1 MDPLSDVLRSV
12 RLTGGLFVEAQFT
25 APWCVTAQVPP
36 GLWAE
41 LLAAPAHLIAFHVV
55 LEGAMRVGLAE
66 APDLLVRAGEVVVFP
81 RNDGHALSSGPGL
94 APVRADALL
103 RPAAGGGLLQIRH
116 GGGGAA
122 THLVCGFLGSE
133 GAANPLIASLP
144 PVLRLDL
151 RQGPAWGWV
160 EASVRFAAAELAAG
174 RLPTSEV
181 VSRLSET
188 LLLEAMRR
196 HLAAPG
202 PAGPGWLRGLGDPCI
217 GRALGLI
224 HGDITLRWSVAG
236 LARAVGMSRSAFV
249 ERFSAL
255 IGLPPMR
262 YLAAWRLHRAGQQLR
277 EGGRTVGQVTHAVGY
292 ASEEAFSRAFK
303 RRYGLSPREWRR
315 QRPPR

>member
-12 RLTGGLFVEAQFT
+12 RLTGGLFVEAHFT

-41 LLAAPAHLIAFHVV
+41 LLAAPYHLIAYHVV
-55 LEGAMRVGLAE
+55 LEGEMRVGLAE
-66 APDLLVRAGEVVVFP
+66 APDFLVRAGEVVLFP

-94 APVRADALL
+94 LPVRAEALL
-103 RPAAGGGLLQIRH
+103 RPAAGGGLARIRH

-151 RQGPAWGWV
+151 RQGAAWGWV

-174 RLPTSEV
+174 RLPTSDV

-202 PAGPGWLRGLGDPCI
+202 PVGPGWLRGLGDPCI

-255 IGLPPMR
+255 LGMPPMR

-303 RRYGLSPREWRR
+303 RQYGLSPREWRQ
-315 QRPPR
+315 QRPNP